1 MGVYPPMLRVYPL
14 LNLRGIP
21 SRLGGIPS
29 RLGGIPSSVG
39 GIPSVRGLYP
49 YWVLDNVRGIP

>member
-1 MGVYPPMLRVYPL
+1 MLRVYPL